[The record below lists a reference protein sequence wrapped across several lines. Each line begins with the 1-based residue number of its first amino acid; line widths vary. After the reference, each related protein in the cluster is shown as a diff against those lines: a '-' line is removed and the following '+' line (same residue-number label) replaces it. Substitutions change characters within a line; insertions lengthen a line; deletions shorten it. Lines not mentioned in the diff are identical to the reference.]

1 MSLLEKIYQEYGIT
15 QYRLSQVS
23 EISQTTLQTS
33 KSKSLKNLQFGII
46 LAIAKI
52 KNMTLDEVYEDLIRF
67 IKEIN
72 LEKLQILFS
81 EFGFNGEIMLEEL
94 EENGC
99 TSLSM
104 EYGETPDLMESINS
118 QTDFSAYLSPSTD
131 KIIIERGERL

>member
-15 QYRLSQVS
+15 QYKLSQVS
-23 EISQTTLQTS
+23 GISQTTLQTS
-33 KSKSLKNLQFGII
+33 KKKELKNLQFGIV

-52 KNMTLDEVYEDLIRF
+52 ENMKLDEVYEDLIRF

-72 LEKLQILFS
+72 LEKLQNLFS
-81 EFGFNGEIMLEEL
+81 EFGFNSEMMLEEL

-104 EYGETPDLMESINS
+104 EYDETPDLMESINS
-118 QTDFSAYLSPSTD
+118 QTDFKAYLSPSTD
-131 KIIIERGERL
+131 KIIIERV

>member
-15 QYRLSQVS
+15 QYRLSQFS
-23 EISQTTLQTS
+23 GISQTTLQTS
-33 KSKSLKNLQFGII
+33 KKKSLKNIQFGII

-52 KNMTLDEVYEDLIRF
+52 ENMTLDEVYEDLIRF

-94 EENGC
+94 EENGS

-104 EYGETPDLMESINS
+104 EYDETPDLMESINS
-118 QTDFSAYLSPSTD
+118 QTNFKSYLSPSTD
-131 KIIIERGERL
+131 KIIIERV